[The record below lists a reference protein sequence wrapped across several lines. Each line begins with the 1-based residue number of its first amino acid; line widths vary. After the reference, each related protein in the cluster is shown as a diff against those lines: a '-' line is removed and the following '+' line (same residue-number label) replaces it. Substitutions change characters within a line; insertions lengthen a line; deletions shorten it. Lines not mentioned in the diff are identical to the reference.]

1 VSGLIVLATCRRVLR
16 QIRHDPRTIALVIG
30 VPCLLLVLLRFV
42 FDGQQQ
48 TFQQVGVPLIGIF
61 PLISMFLVTSISL
74 LRERIS
80 GTLERLMT
88 MPLAKADLLF
98 GYGIAFAGVAVVQA
112 LVTTAVGV
120 GLLGLDVQGTLAMVI
135 LLAVLNAVLGSSL
148 GLFASAFAA
157 TEFQVVQFMPAFVLP
172 QLLLCGLF
180 VSRDAMA
187 GALHAI
193 SDVLPM
199 TYAYDGLSR
208 VAESSA
214 VSSGLIADIA
224 VVAAYAVAALLA
236 SAATLRRRTA

>member
-1 VSGLIVLATCRRVLR
+1 VSGRIVLATSRRVLR

-74 LRERIS
+74 LRERTS

-120 GLLGLDVQGTLAMVI
+120 GLLGLDVQGTLAMMI
-135 LLAVLNAVLGSSL
+135 LLAVLNAILGSSL

-187 GALHAI
+187 GALQAI
-193 SDVLPM
+193 ADLLPM

-214 VSSGLIADIA
+214 VSGDLIADIA
-224 VVAAYAVAALLA
+224 VVAGFAVAALLA
-236 SAATLRRRTA
+236 SAATLRRRTG

>member
-1 VSGLIVLATCRRVLR
+1 MSARIVLATTRRVWR
-16 QIRHDPRTIALVIG
+16 QLRHDPRTLAYLILI
-30 VPCLLLVLLRFV
+30 PCVLMVLLRYI
-42 FDGQQQ
+42 FDSQPQ
-48 TFQQVGVPLIGIF
+48 TFQQVGIPLIGIF

-74 LRERIS
+74 LRERTS

-98 GYGIAFAGVAVVQA
+98 GYGIAFAGVAIVQA
-112 LVTTAVGV
+112 AVVTGLGV
-120 GLLGLDVQGTLAMVI
+120 GMLGLDVHGSLVLVL
-135 LLAVLNAVLGSSL
+135 LLAVLNAILGSSL

-187 GALHAI
+187 GVLHAI
-193 SDVLPM
+193 SDALPM
-199 TYAYDGLSR
+199 TYAYDGLR
-208 VAESSA
+208 RAGESA
-214 VSSGLIADIA
+214 HIGGALVADIA
-224 VVAAYAVAALLA
+224 VVAGFAVVALLA

>member
-1 VSGLIVLATCRRVLR
+1 MSARITLATTRRVWR
-16 QIRHDPRTIALVIG
+16 QLRHDPRTIGLVIA
-30 VPCLLLVLLRFV
+30 VPCLLMVLLRYM
-42 FDGQQQ
+42 FDSQPQ
-48 TFQQVGVPLIGIF
+48 TFQQVGIPLIGIF

-74 LRERIS
+74 LRERTS

-112 LVTTAVGV
+112 LIVSALGVGV
-120 GLLGLDVQGTLAMVI
+120 LGLDVHGSLALVL

-157 TEFQVVQFMPAFVLP
+157 TEFQVVQFMPAFILP
-172 QLLLCGLF
+172 QLLLSGLF

-187 GALHAI
+187 GALRAL

-199 TYAYDGLSR
+199 TYAYDGLHR
-208 VAESSA
+208 AGESSDI
-214 VSSGLIADIA
+214 SGALAADVV
-224 VVAAYAVAALLA
+224 VVAAFTLAALLG
-236 SAATLRRRTA
+236 SAATLRHRTG